1 MRSFVSIVALLC
13 SLVAIAPAHAQ
24 TRSDIDETRPADVE
38 ISPFVSLGSDPS
50 SRIGVAIR
58 FAWLSN
64 LSVEAEVGYR
74 RGESD
79 ALSATASLLYDLPR
93 LGRAIPY
100 LAAGAGLEEYTTA
113 FVAPGGRVITQSR
126 ATFTVNAGG
135 GVRVPVNDAWGIRAD
150 ARWSNG
156 LAQFAPEHWR
166 VYNGVTFRPRA
177 R

>member
-24 TRSDIDETRPADVE
+24 TRSDVDVTRPADVE

-74 RGESD
+74 GESD
-79 ALSATASLLYDLPR
+79 ALSATASLLYHLPR

-100 LAAGAGLEEYTTA
+100 LAAGAGLEEYAT
-113 FVAPGGRVITQSR
+113 VSRRRV
-126 ATFTVNAGG
+126 G
-135 GVRVPVNDAWGIRAD
+135 
-150 ARWSNG
+150 
-156 LAQFAPEHWR
+156 E
-166 VYNGVTFRPRA
+166 
-177 R
+177 

>member
-1 MRSFVSIVALLC
+1 
-13 SLVAIAPAHAQ
+13 VAIAPAHAQ
-24 TRSDIDETRPADVE
+24 TRSDVDVTRPAVE

-74 RGESD
+74 GESD

-100 LAAGAGLEEYTTA
+100 LAAGAGL
-113 FVAPGGRVITQSR
+113 
-126 ATFTVNAGG
+126 
-135 GVRVPVNDAWGIRAD
+135 AWGIRAD